1 MPIRVMFNI
10 FHLSKFHLSFIQP
23 AAAIDNIIGAVF
35 ISTGKSTKST
45 NTI

>member
-10 FHLSKFHLSFIQP
+10 FHLSKLHLSFIQP
-23 AAAIDNIIGAVF
+23 AAAIGTIIGAVF
-35 ISTGKSTKST
+35 ISTEKST